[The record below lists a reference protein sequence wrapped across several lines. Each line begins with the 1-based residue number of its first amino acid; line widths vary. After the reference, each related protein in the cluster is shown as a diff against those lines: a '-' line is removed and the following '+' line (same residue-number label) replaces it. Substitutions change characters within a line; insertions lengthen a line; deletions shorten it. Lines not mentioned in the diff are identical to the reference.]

1 VWKVGAHTG
10 RPREGEGVM
19 DKALLVAFLL
29 LVIGNAIVIG
39 LFLNGDLQG
48 LEVYRPFNMVLV
60 DVGFA
65 FVLVWCEIIPSFH
78 NGK

>member
-1 VWKVGAHTG
+1 
-10 RPREGEGVM
+10 M